1 MTRHQAW
8 QRILSRSYVA
18 SLAPEKQ
25 AQVKSQVDAVLERH
39 SNKFIAPHAGADAS
53 QELAEVPLTLE
64 VFIARKSC

>member
-1 MTRHQAW
+1 M
-8 QRILSRSYVA
+8 A

-53 QELAEVPLTLE
+53 QELAEVPLKLE